1 MNWVEVEPGVS
12 IRGGMCYA
20 VQGTAPDK
28 DHHVNKYTF
37 VSTVLVD
44 ADGLM

>member
-1 MNWVEVEPGVS
+1 MEVEPCLS

-20 VQGTAPDK
+20 VGGTAPDK

-37 VSTVLVD
+37 ISTVLAD
-44 ADGLM
+44 EDGLM